1 MAVAQLST
9 LDENDMSYTINH
21 NASLGVIELTY
32 SGRITGT
39 DLKEA
44 TSECI
49 SLGKQ
54 TGTTKFLV
62 DEVGMDLDASIV
74 DLFNLPNKQYAD
86 EEANRQG
93 QVAIIL
99 PTSKEARKA
108 VQFYAIACQNRGW
121 FVRVFSERLSAINWL
136 TGNITPDKS
145 DPGDG

>member
-1 MAVAQLST
+1 
-9 LDENDMSYTINH
+9 MSYTINH

-32 SGRITGT
+32 RGRITGA

-44 TSECI
+44 TSKCI

-62 DEVGMDLDASIV
+62 DEVGMDLDTSIV
-74 DLFNLPNKQYAD
+74 NLYELPNKQYAD

-93 QVAIIL
+93 RVAIIL
-99 PTSKEARKA
+99 PTSKEAREA
-108 VQFYAIACQNRGW
+108 VQFYVTSCQNRGW
-121 FVRVFSERLSAINWL
+121 FVRAFSERLSAINWL

-145 DPGDG
+145 DLGDG

>member
-1 MAVAQLST
+1 
-9 LDENDMSYTINH
+9 MSYTINH

-44 TSECI
+44 TSKCI

-62 DEVGMDLDASIV
+62 DEVEMDLAASIV
-74 DLFNLPNKQYAD
+74 DLYDLPNKQYAD
-86 EEANRQG
+86 EGANRQAH
-93 QVAIIL
+93 VAIIL

-108 VQFYAIACQNRGW
+108 VKFYEIACQNSGW
-121 FVRVFSERLSAINWL
+121 LVRVFPERQDAINWL
-136 TGNITPDKS
+136 K
-145 DPGDG
+145 